1 MPRSKRF
8 GQLPPRYRFA
18 LNLHADYRASRCP
31 RCNRLTYPRK
41 FALLIHVDPDELR
54 VLGKTCKFCSHCQLI
69 IAHQDELEAE
79 LAGHFQ
85 QARPGV
91 IGNAYLVLGTVEK
104 AAWRKGLKQGQTLDE
119 LRAHTADIKEYLTIE
134 YEPVG
139 WFPADEAKAP
149 AQPGPARPAGRRA
162 AAPKPPR
169 PAANYTELV
178 HQVVR
183 EAAEPLSFAEIFER
197 VEALAPITTKNP
209 KATLRNAVSQSRLIR
224 PTGDGRYG
232 WLPRLITGAVL
243 RVPFEAGSAG
253 ARAIRF
259 PYEVRDALW
268 PAFFEVQKRG
278 DRSPAPV
285 QLPDGRWTEWPLDH
299 LGQSNWG
306 TRAAPEFWAWLR
318 GLGPRRGDSL
328 IVTALD
334 GAARRFAVAF
344 ERRQARDEAA
354 VAARTAEIK
363 LAAAEFIRKRQHV
376 STLPWEIAPHLL
388 ATGCYR
394 RPVPPEPLETFV
406 ADLLKAS
413 GGWSPAPGRGGQ
425 AGPPEAGPGEDLA
438 ELLFGPGT
446 AVYDVGAPPDLPA
459 EYRPGPARGPRLA
472 RSTAERPLAAYTL
485 RVTHRAYPDVWR
497 DLQLA
502 AEQTL

>member
-1 MPRSKRF
+1 MPRSHRF

-18 LNLHADYRASRCP
+18 LNPHADYRASRCP
-31 RCNRLTYPRK
+31 RCDHQTFPRK

-79 LAGHFQ
+79 LAAHFQ

-104 AAWRKGLKQGQTLDE
+104 AAWRAGLKQGQTLEE
-119 LRAHTADIKEYLTIE
+119 LRAHAADIKEYLTIE
-134 YEPVG
+134 YEPGG
-139 WFPADEAKAP
+139 WFPADEVPAP
-149 AQPGPARPAGRRA
+149 ARRQPARPPGGRP
-162 AAPKPPR
+162 AAPKRPR
-169 PAANYTELV
+169 PAANYTELA

-183 EAAEPLSFAEIFER
+183 ESAEPLSFAEIMER
-197 VEALAPITTKNP
+197 VGALAPITTKNP

-224 PTGDGRYG
+224 ATGDGCYG

-243 RVPFEAGSAG
+243 RVPFEAGSSG

-259 PYEVRDALW
+259 PDEVREALW
-268 PAFFEVQKRG
+268 PAFFDSQKRN
-278 DRSPAPV
+278 DRSPVPV
-285 QLPDGRWTEWPLDH
+285 QLADGRWTEWPLDH
-299 LGQSNWG
+299 LGQSDWG

-318 GLGPRRGDSL
+318 VLGPRRGDSL

-334 GAARRFAVAF
+334 GGARRFAVAF

-363 LAAAEFIRKRQHV
+363 QAAAEFIRKRQRA

-388 ATGCYR
+388 ATGRYR
-394 RPVPPEPLETFV
+394 HPVPPEPLETFI
-406 ADLLKAS
+406 ADLLTA
-413 GGWSPAPGRGGQ
+413 GGAWSPASGRG
-425 AGPPEAGPGEDLA
+425 
-438 ELLFGPGT
+438 
-446 AVYDVGAPPDLPA
+446 
-459 EYRPGPARGPRLA
+459 
-472 RSTAERPLAAYTL
+472 S
-485 RVTHRAYPDVWR
+485 
-497 DLQLA
+497 
-502 AEQTL
+502 